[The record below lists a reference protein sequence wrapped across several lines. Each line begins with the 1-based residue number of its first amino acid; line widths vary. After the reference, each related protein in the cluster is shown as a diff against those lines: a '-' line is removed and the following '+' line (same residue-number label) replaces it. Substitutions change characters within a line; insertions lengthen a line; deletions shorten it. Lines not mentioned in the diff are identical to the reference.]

1 MSHSV
6 RPQLLPVAA
15 LVSLLVLL
23 LGAAGL
29 FSLHY
34 AHARELAALDRQT
47 RLDELRTRALEA
59 QISFKTQVQ
68 EWKNV
73 LLRGTDA
80 EAYARHWASF
90 EKHESAVQAGLAAV
104 EAQAGALHLSGVQI
118 AGLDA
123 AHRALGAEYRAALA
137 TWTREDAT
145 GAFRVDATM
154 RGRDRKLG
162 TDVDALADAVGE
174 IAARELRVIGE
185 DAAALYAGLRKAV
198 MSVATLAV
206 LAALWLVFLANRGGR
221 S

>member
-1 MSHSV
+1 MSHPARS
-6 RPQLLPVAA
+6 QLLSVAA
-15 LVSLLVLL
+15 LVSLLVLF
-23 LGAAGL
+23 LGASGL

-34 AHARELAALDRQT
+34 AHARELAALDRQA
-47 RLDELRTRALEA
+47 RLDEVRSRALEA

-73 LLRGTDA
+73 LLRGRDA

-90 EKHESAVQAGLAAV
+90 QTQEAAVQTGLAAV
-104 EAQAGALHLSGVQI
+104 REQVATLHLSDVNV
-118 AGLDA
+118 AGLDE

-137 TWTREDAT
+137 TWTREDAA
-145 GAFRVDATM
+145 GAFGVDATM
-154 RGRDRKLG
+154 RGRDRKFG
-162 TDVDALADAVGE
+162 ADVDALADQVAV

-198 MSVATLAV
+198 LIVATLAV

-221 S
+221 A